1 MKHYIGGTND
11 GGCLNYGYRRLNSHG
26 SHVWISSGA
35 GGYGYGYNNYERC
48 YWAIYA
54 PGAQRLELRLS
65 SFNVGFST
73 IIFKGQIMNLLVI
86 SDILS
91 RLPLYEVRCRV
102 WWVLCSCCIWRTI

>member
-1 MKHYIGGTND
+1 MKYYIGGTND

-65 SFNVGFST
+65 SFNVGFSGFPPIRFYLQGSKNET
-73 IIFKGQIMNLLVI
+73 SGNFRHLIQTTF
-86 SDILS
+86 
-91 RLPLYEVRCRV
+91 E
-102 WWVLCSCCIWRTI
+102 

>member
-1 MKHYIGGTND
+1 MKYYIGGTND

-65 SFNVGFST
+65 SFNVGFS
-73 IIFKGQIMNLLVI
+73 IYSRFKFK
-86 SDILS
+86 S
-91 RLPLYEVRCRV
+91 
-102 WWVLCSCCIWRTI
+102 